1 MRQNRVMTHQ
11 AAIAAP
17 NAHATQAAQHALD
30 SGGNAVDAAVAAM
43 MVATVTEPGIIAPMG
58 GGFVNIWPPD
68 GDPLVIDANVEMPG
82 RGQPPERFGAG
93 LIEVNSDYGGGM
105 TTFVGPGSV
114 ATPGMF
120 AGMGWAH
127 DRYGT
132 APWAT
137 LMQPA
142 ADVSRHGYTLSRTAQ
157 SYLVLIYDTIL
168 AWDPRTRQLLTDDGG
183 PPPVGLPI
191 ADEHLAQTLEQ
202 IGEQG
207 WRTVYTGDV
216 ARAIDSDMRERG
228 GLLTATDLAAYTPV
242 VRPALRSTLGD
253 WELACNPPPSIGGP
267 VLTAMLRLLQSAE
280 GPITP
285 ARAATVLKD
294 VLDIRLDKIDTAED
308 LASAGAEL
316 LETLHEI
323 GSLGLPRSASTAHV
337 SVVDDTG
344 LTCAFTASAGYCSG
358 MMIGGTGLM
367 GNNSLGELELN
378 RLGVHAL
385 PPGTRL
391 ASNMAPTT
399 ARRSDGTRLA
409 IGTPGADR
417 ITTALAQVM
426 THLAQHGEDLQTAID
441 RPRMHPRRLEDGT
454 TRIEHEQ
461 DPVIAASLDEA
472 GLPRHEHAPLAMYFG
487 GVGAAMQHP
496 DGRLEAGADPRRAS
510 ATLVT

>member
-1 MRQNRVMTHQ
+1 MTHQ

-17 NAHATQAAQHALD
+17 NAHATQAAQHAID
-30 SGGNAVDAAVAAM
+30 CGGTAVDAAIAAM
-43 MVATVTEPGIIAPMG
+43 MVATVTEPGIVSPLA
-58 GGFVNIWPPD
+58 GGFINIWPTE
-68 GDPLVIDANVEMPG
+68 GDPVVIDANVEMPG
-82 RGQPPERFGAG
+82 RGQPEERFGAG
-93 LIEVNSDYGGGM
+93 LIKVENSYGGGM

-127 DRYGT
+127 ERFGA
-132 APWAT
+132 APWAQ

-157 SYLVLIYDTIL
+157 SYLVLIYDSIL
-168 AWDPRTRQLLTDDGG
+168 AWDPRTRQLFTAGG
-183 PPPVGLPI
+183 EAPPVGHPI

-207 WRTVYTGDV
+207 WQTVYTGDV

-228 GLLTATDLAAYTPV
+228 GLLCAADLAAYSPV

-253 WELACNPPPSIGGP
+253 WHLACNPPPSIGGP
-267 VLTAMLRLLQSAE
+267 VLTAMLRLLQAVE
-280 GPITP
+280 EEITP

-294 VLDIRLDKIDTAED
+294 VLDIRLDRIDTAED
-308 LASAGAEL
+308 LAAAGAEL

-323 GSLGLPRSASTAHV
+323 GSLGLPRSPSTAHV
-337 SVVDDTG
+337 SVVDETG
-344 LTCAFTASAGYCSG
+344 LACAFTASAGYSSG
-358 MMIGGTGLM
+358 MTISGTGLM
-367 GNNSLGELELN
+367 GNNALGELELN

-385 PPGTRL
+385 APGTRL

-399 ARRSDGTRLA
+399 ARRADGTVLA

-426 THLAQHGEDLQTAID
+426 THLAMHGEDLQTAID
-441 RPRMHPRRLEDGT
+441 RPRMHPRRLDDGS
-454 TRIEHEQ
+454 TRIDHEQ
-461 DPVIAASLDEA
+461 DAEIAASLDEA
-472 GLPRHEHAPLAMYFG
+472 CLVRFEHDRLAMYFG
-487 GVGAAMQHP
+487 GVGAAARHS

>member
-1 MRQNRVMTHQ
+1 MTHQ

-17 NAHATQAAQHALD
+17 NGHATQAAQHALD
-30 SGGNAVDAAVAAM
+30 AGGNAVDAAIAAM
-43 MVATVTEPGIIAPMG
+43 TVATVTEPGLISPLG
-58 GGFVNIWPPD
+58 GAFLNIWPAD
-68 GDPLVIDANVEMPG
+68 GDPVVIDANVEMPG
-82 RGQPPERFGAG
+82 RGQPAERFGGG
-93 LIEVNSDYGGGM
+93 LIEVDSDYGGGM
-105 TTFVGPGSV
+105 KTFVGPGSV

-127 DRYGT
+127 ERYGS
-132 APWAT
+132 APWRE

-142 ADVSRHGYTLSRTAQ
+142 ADVSRAGYTLSRTAQ
-157 SYLVLIYDTIL
+157 SYLVLVYDTIL
-168 AWDPRTRQLLTDDGG
+168 AWDPRTRELFTADGEA
-183 PPPVGLPI
+183 PPVGHPI
-191 ADEHLAQTLEQ
+191 ADEQLAQSLEQ

-207 WRTVYTGDV
+207 WQTLYTGDLAQV
-216 ARAIDSDMRERG
+216 VDADLRERG
-228 GLLTATDLAAYTPV
+228 GLLSAADLAAYRPV
-242 VRPALRSTLGD
+242 VRPALRSTLGEWD
-253 WELACNPPPSIGGP
+253 LACNPPPSIGGP
-267 VLTAMLRLLQSAE
+267 VLTAMLRLLQAIE
-280 GPITP
+280 EEVTP

-308 LASAGAEL
+308 LAAAGAEL

-323 GSLGLPRSASTAHV
+323 GSLGLPRSANTAHV

-344 LTCAFTASAGYCSG
+344 QACAFTASAGYCSG
-358 MMIGGTGLM
+358 MSVAGTGLM
-367 GNNSLGELELN
+367 ANNALGELELN

-399 ARRSDGTRLA
+399 ARRPDGAVLA

-441 RPRMHPRRLEDGT
+441 RPRMHPRRLDDGT

-461 DPVIAASLDEA
+461 DETIAASLDEA
-472 GLPRHEHAPLAMYFG
+472 GLARHEHARLAMYFG
-487 GVGAAMQHP
+487 GVGAAMRHP